1 MTNRHH
7 VFIINPAAGGR
18 DRTTD
23 LASEIAAVARAAD
36 ISYDILITE
45 YPRHAC
51 LLVREAAQAH
61 PGDVLRYYACGGDGT
76 LNEVAASAV
85 RVPGASFTHYP
96 TGSGNDFIKI
106 FGPENVARF
115 RDLSAL
121 IDGEILELDY
131 IESEC
136 GNAVNILSV
145 GVDARIARDM
155 QKYKRIPGLKGT
167 GSYLAS
173 TVENLVRGLHAP
185 YKVEIDGQM
194 LDGRY
199 TLIAAA
205 NGRCYG
211 SSFVPVPDAD
221 PQDGLL
227 DILLVRDIS
236 RLKAASVLGHYKKGF
251 YRDLPHVITH
261 HKARE
266 MTVLS
271 VGEKPMTINLD
282 GEIEQTLR
290 IKLRVA
296 RYKMHFAVPRGV
308 KVAPPEIRYGEV

>member
-1 MTNRHH
+1 MSKRHH

-18 DRTTD
+18 DRTID
-23 LASEIAAVARAAD
+23 LASEIAAVAKAAD

-51 LLVREAAQAH
+51 LLVREAAGAH
-61 PGDVLRYYACGGDGT
+61 PEDILRFYACGGDGT

-85 RVPGASFTHYP
+85 RIPGSSFTHYP

-106 FGPENVARF
+106 FGADNVPRF

-121 IDGEILELDY
+121 IDGEVVELDY

-145 GVDARIARDM
+145 GVDARVARDM
-155 QKYKRIPGLKGT
+155 QKYKRVPGLKGQ
-167 GSYLAS
+167 GSYFAS
-173 TVENLVRGLHAP
+173 TVENLIRGLHAP

-194 LDGRY
+194 MDGRY

-211 SSFVPVPDAD
+211 GGFTPVPDAD

-236 RLKAASVLGHYKKGF
+236 RLKAASILSMYKQGR
-251 YRDLPHVITH
+251 YRELPHCMAH

-266 MTVLS
+266 VTILS

-296 RYKMHFAVPRGV
+296 RDKMHFAVPRGV
-308 KVAPPEIRYGEV
+308 KVAPPVVRFGGV